1 MSERRA
7 RGGPPEDSRAM
18 RIVVAIAVEV
28 GILAVVL
35 QGGVEATVAGAALV
49 LAPAGYVFSYTRRR
63 RSGIVI
69 KVILAVGLLLALDWF
84 IGRVRFATTIDQARI
99 PLASLFLWV
108 QVLHSFDVPRRR
120 DLAFSMVSST
130 TLIAAAGAIALTTS
144 FVWILLVWAALAA
157 AWLWLSA
164 RPPATELT
172 PVLSVRRV
180 APDRRPRAATLRSVG
195 VTMVAAA
202 ILASAL
208 FMAMPRVSTSL
219 IRTPPFHL
227 GPRAGTPA
235 DPGRSVTNPGLQQAG
250 VDGVVDFSPDAYPGF
265 GDAMDLR
272 ARGQLS
278 DDIVFRV
285 RADQP
290 ALWRAQAFDDFDGT
304 TWTVS
309 DPAWS
314 PLELSP
320 DAGSFR
326 VDPAR
331 GDLPGLRR
339 DTVVQTF
346 YLDSQQPN
354 VLFAAARPVTVYF
367 PSGGLQDNEQG
378 TIRAPILLDPGT
390 VYSVESSLPI
400 EDPATLRM
408 IPRADPSDPVIGPFL
423 QLPDELPHRDRALAR
438 RITSG
443 AATQYDAVQAV
454 QGWLRTN
461 TRYDLTVPREPDGV
475 DAVDW
480 FLFQTRRG
488 FCEHIASAM
497 VVLLRASGIP
507 ARIVTGYAPGDRN
520 PFTGYFEVRQSD
532 AHAWVEVWY
541 PDVGWVPY
549 DPTFGVPLADMSW
562 GSFVGQDV
570 LAAVARVIG
579 EVVPPSVRR
588 AIASSLHTVAGA
600 VGRVGGAW
608 PVPLIAIATLAAIWV
623 ARRRRGPRSERPP
636 DEIGRAYED
645 LLDVLGRAG
654 LTREPSDTPAEVL
667 ARAQEDLATPR
678 ELVRSAAVVVRT
690 FERARYAPAHERPG
704 PDEVVR
710 ARAEAARARALGPR
724 RPAVTSRDVPEHQAP
739 S

>member
-1 MSERRA
+1 
-7 RGGPPEDSRAM
+7 
-18 RIVVAIAVEV
+18 
-28 GILAVVL
+28 
-35 QGGVEATVAGAALV
+35 
-49 LAPAGYVFSYTRRR
+49 
-63 RSGIVI
+63 
-69 KVILAVGLLLALDWF
+69 
-84 IGRVRFATTIDQARI
+84 
-99 PLASLFLWV
+99 
-108 QVLHSFDVPRRR
+108 
-120 DLAFSMVSST
+120 
-130 TLIAAAGAIALTTS
+130 
-144 FVWILLVWAALAA
+144 
-157 AWLWLSA
+157 
-164 RPPATELT
+164 
-172 PVLSVRRV
+172 
-180 APDRRPRAATLRSVG
+180 
-195 VTMVAAA
+195 
-202 ILASAL
+202 
-208 FMAMPRVSTSL
+208 
-219 IRTPPFHL
+219 
-227 GPRAGTPA
+227 
-235 DPGRSVTNPGLQQAG
+235 
-250 VDGVVDFSPDAYPGF
+250 VVDFSPDAYPGF

-309 DPAWS
+309 DPAWV

-339 DTVVQTF
+339 NTIVQTF
-346 YLDSQQPN
+346 YLDGQQPN

-378 TIRAPILLDPGT
+378 TIRAPILLDPGI

-400 EDPATLRM
+400 DDPAALRM
-408 IPRADPSDPVIGPFL
+408 MPRADRSDPLIGPFL

-443 AATQYDAVQAV
+443 AATQHDAVQDV
-454 QGWLRTN
+454 QEWLRTN

-480 FLFQTRRG
+480 FLFRTRRG

-497 VVLLRASGIP
+497 IVLLRAAGIP

-579 EVVPPSVRR
+579 DVVPPSVRR
-588 AIASSLHTVAGA
+588 AIASSLHAVAHA
-600 VGRVGGAW
+600 VANVGSAW
-608 PVPLIAIATLAAIWV
+608 PLAVIAIACLGVIW
-623 ARRRRGPRSERPP
+623 AMRRRRGPRSERPP

-654 LTREPSDTPAEVL
+654 LPREPSATPAEVL
-667 ARAQEDLATPR
+667 TRAEADLATPR
-678 ELVRSAAVVVRT
+678 ELVRSATVVVRT

-704 PDEVVR
+704 ADEVAR
-710 ARAEAARARALGPR
+710 ARAEAARARALGSR